1 MVEKLFSVAEKN
13 TCRFLF
19 IVTSCWWLFLDQL
32 GLKQF
37 GGGFFCPDWMAL
49 VREIRHAVQGLKIDR
64 RRCFRRSIL
73 RTYPRIG
80 GNN

>member
-37 GGGFFCPDWMAL
+37 GGGFFCPDSMAS
-49 VREIRHAVQGLKIDR
+49 VDPSNIPQNWGETIEQINDGGLL
-64 RRCFRRSIL
+64 F
-73 RTYPRIG
+73 TT
-80 GNN
+80 